1 MEADDSYNCHFKI
14 GNEILDIK
22 SEKMVKPDEAE
33 KIKVTVLY
41 GDGDDSDTIIRVFE
55 IEDSDSIKLFIGEHV
70 GRFFDIQ
77 NYQAS
82 HLTGASTSSYYR
94 RQVVEIEISYNGDYV
109 TKNTIL
115 S

>member
-1 MEADDSYNCHFKI
+1 MEAEDSYNCHFQN
-14 GNEILDIK
+14 GREILNIK

-70 GRFFDIQ
+70 GRFFDI
-77 NYQAS
+77 YAS
-82 HLTGASTSSYYR
+82 HRSYYR
-94 RQVVEIEISYNGDYV
+94 R
-109 TKNTIL
+109 
-115 S
+115 

>member
-1 MEADDSYNCHFKI
+1 MEAEDSYNCHFQN
-14 GNEILDIK
+14 GREILNIK

-70 GRFFDIQ
+70 GRFFDIH
-77 NYQAS
+77 NYQA
-82 HLTGASTSSYYR
+82 YYR

>member
-1 MEADDSYNCHFKI
+1 MEEENSYNCHFQI
-14 GNEILDIK
+14 GDEILDIK

-33 KIKVTVLY
+33 KIKVTVFTSE
-41 GDGDDSDTIIRVFE
+41 GDDSNTVIRVFE

-82 HLTGASTSSYYR
+82 QLTGTLSYYR
-94 RQVVEIEISYNGDYV
+94 R
-109 TKNTIL
+109 
-115 S
+115 